1 MKFFGL
7 ISAGLISAESTP
19 VPFTFDEASE
29 LFGPL
34 ETAAVTTLV
43 EPTECCS
50 TLKVWGDIELF
61 TGRFDKSD
69 EVHESFPVYT
79 ATRGGLKLFFNTAA
93 NRWIVSSNIDDSD
106 VRAIGGSTPCPDQ
119 DDDWKVWNG
128 IAFDEPSLEEP
139 WSPYIIAPK
148 VLECRP
154 ETFEISD
161 LSTALASKFCDFI
174 HSSDG
179 IHSGRLCREGE
190 KVSQLAFGSWEN
202 STNNFLNSNLMMTVK
217 YIETLDQW
225 HAVVNSIILKRTWE
239 SDPEI
244 ISSLRNYVL
253 QTINE
258 VRNSYSEE
266 PWAEAD
272 SRFLFLQA

>member
-1 MKFFGL
+1 MEYRSNIDFKFLTQYLLDFVIQKIEIYLCTGL
-7 ISAGLISAESTP
+7 I
-19 VPFTFDEASE
+19 
-29 LFGPL
+29 LFQ
-34 ETAAVTTLV
+34 
-43 EPTECCS
+43 
-50 TLKVWGDIELF
+50 VWGDIELF

-154 ETFEISD
+154 ETFEV
-161 LSTALASKFCDFI
+161 FF
-174 HSSDG
+174 SS
-179 IHSGRLCREGE
+179 IMSSVI
-190 KVSQLAFGSWEN
+190 K
-202 STNNFLNSNLMMTVK
+202 
-217 YIETLDQW
+217 TLPQ
-225 HAVVNSIILKRTWE
+225 
-239 SDPEI
+239 
-244 ISSLRNYVL
+244 
-253 QTINE
+253 
-258 VRNSYSEE
+258 
-266 PWAEAD
+266 
-272 SRFLFLQA
+272 